1 MDTKFAL
8 EPVWSWPTVALIA
21 IGLLAL
27 VLLTYPPRV
36 RHLSPRHRFL
46 LVSVRLAAAAW
57 LIWGM
62 LRPEIQFTEHDRKN
76 ALMFLVGDA
85 SRSMTTKDIT
95 GGVSRRKALVDLVAA
110 NEDRIK
116 SLGTQIE
123 TRRFDFDTELH
134 PIESFSE
141 DAKGPMTAF
150 GPTLDAL
157 RKEAQGKRVLGIFLF
172 SDGAQRAVPPFD
184 QNARSVARLLGQQ
197 QVPIYP
203 IVMGE
208 SAITDTT
215 LDVAIED
222 LVVSPVV
229 FEKNTVPVQAK
240 IRLSGTAGKPVV
252 VRLLV
257 EDRTGVNATA
267 GTLVVPR
274 SGSDAKPTTSIK
286 TDQNNV
292 VLPIELTFVPEFPGE
307 FKLAVEATPL
317 ADEIKI
323 TNNRRETFLTVRRGG
338 VKVAYIDVPRIEA
351 KFLKTVNQGKQI
363 QLDHFWVQRGAFAQA
378 KPLDPQL
385 FVPGRYDVFIIGDV
399 PAAAIGDA
407 ALMQLAKRV
416 DEGAALMMLGG
427 FQSFGAGGYA
437 TTPLADILPVL
448 MNPRDLQPG
457 NEFAPDQHFDQDI
470 QMIPTPAGL
479 RHFVMRLGTDNNAE
493 IWSKL
498 APLRGANKLRR
509 KEVAQVLAEG
519 PNSTPLL
526 LALEYGK
533 ARVLAFAGDTTY
545 RWASAE
551 RAYVDEHQRFWR
563 QVLLW
568 LARKEEDSEQPV
580 WVKVL
585 PRNFMPGAS
594 VQVEFGAQDQ
604 SGMRLNDVEF
614 KASVMGPDNKAHP
627 LAIQTVGAQSFARFA
642 DSFEPGTYSVSVSG
656 VRKGQP
662 YGDAK
667 TRFLVDARDLELD
680 NPAADPEFMK
690 ELATLT
696 GGRVLNRDQFR
707 EVLDGYVKNGAPNLD
722 EVRISRLTLWDNWW
736 FLSTFVAL
744 MSVEWFTRKR
754 RGLV

>member
-1 MDTKFAL
+1 
-8 EPVWSWPTVALIA
+8 
-21 IGLLAL
+21 
-27 VLLTYPPRV
+27 
-36 RHLSPRHRFL
+36 
-46 LVSVRLAAAAW
+46 
-57 LIWGM
+57 
-62 LRPEIQFTEHDRKN
+62 
-76 ALMFLVGDA
+76 
-85 SRSMTTKDIT
+85 
-95 GGVSRRKALVDLVAA
+95 
-110 NEDRIK
+110 
-116 SLGTQIE
+116 
-123 TRRFDFDTELH
+123 
-134 PIESFSE
+134 
-141 DAKGPMTAF
+141 
-150 GPTLDAL
+150 
-157 RKEAQGKRVLGIFLF
+157 
-172 SDGAQRAVPPFD
+172 
-184 QNARSVARLLGQQ
+184 
-197 QVPIYP
+197 
-203 IVMGE
+203 
-208 SAITDTT
+208 
-215 LDVAIED
+215 
-222 LVVSPVV
+222 
-229 FEKNTVPVQAK
+229 
-240 IRLSGTAGKPVV
+240 
-252 VRLLV
+252 
-257 EDRTGVNATA
+257 
-267 GTLVVPR
+267 
-274 SGSDAKPTTSIK
+274 
-286 TDQNNV
+286 
-292 VLPIELTFVPEFPGE
+292 
-307 FKLAVEATPL
+307 
-317 ADEIKI
+317 
-323 TNNRRETFLTVRRGG
+323 
-338 VKVAYIDVPRIEA
+338 
-351 KFLKTVNQGKQI
+351 
-363 QLDHFWVQRGAFAQA
+363 
-378 KPLDPQL
+378 
-385 FVPGRYDVFIIGDV
+385 
-399 PAAAIGDA
+399 
-407 ALMQLAKRV
+407 MQLAKRV

-479 RHFVMRLGTDNNAE
+479 RHVVMRLGTDNNAE

-551 RAYVDEHQRFWR
+551 RAYIDEHQRFWR